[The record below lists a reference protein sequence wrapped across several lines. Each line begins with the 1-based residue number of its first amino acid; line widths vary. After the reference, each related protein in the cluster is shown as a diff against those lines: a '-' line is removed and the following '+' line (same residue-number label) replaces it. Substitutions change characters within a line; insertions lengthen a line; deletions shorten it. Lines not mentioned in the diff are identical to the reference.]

1 MKNLFPFA
9 LLFSFALFAA
19 CGDDT
24 KSRLDDTQLTE
35 WEKMKSN
42 QTPVVV
48 LSSEFGTPYRQP
60 LANPGWEDGIH
71 ISRDGLDLYC
81 VYVPGDLLS
90 FTLKGLNPDQFGPY
104 IRGPLFGMDL
114 VTNPAGR
121 SSWIHGDILYAHR
134 NSASESFTTW
144 TNSSISQATW
154 SEGAPDATG
163 KSGSTLAFFAYT
175 SNHNFTGAT
184 ARYDTDIWF
193 IRNTSLD
200 PSTTGASD
208 FSTTFISPTLYE
220 KNEDNPD
227 LEILDSL
234 NMVLFFDSDNYTGNV
249 GSHDIWYM
257 TSSDAGA
264 HWTAPANVST
274 VNTTAQEN
282 QPHLY
287 KSGSDWYL
295 YYSAP
300 DTNGK
305 LAIYRCKQQ
314 TVNNWDSWGAKELV
328 VSAGT
333 TAGVGEP
340 TLTANGD
347 LSFVVVYDN
356 GKTGSTD
363 RYDADPWFLPKK

>member
-1 MKNLFPFA
+1 MKNRFYC
-9 LLFSFALFAA
+9 LLFASFAFFAA

-24 KSRLDDTQLTE
+24 KSRLDDPQLTE
-35 WEKMKSN
+35 WQQVKSN
-42 QTPVVV
+42 QSPVVA
-48 LSSEFGTPYRQP
+48 LTSEFGTPYRQP

-81 VYVPGDLLS
+81 VYAPGDLLS
-90 FTLKGLNPDQFGPY
+90 FTLAGLDPDQFGPY

-121 SSWIHGDILYAHR
+121 SSWVHGDILYAHR

-144 TNSSISQATW
+144 ANSSISQAAW
-154 SEGAPDATG
+154 SEGAPYATG
-163 KSGSTLAFFAYT
+163 KSGSTLAFFVYT

-193 IRNTSLD
+193 VKNTGLD
-200 PSTTGASD
+200 PTTSGASD
-208 FSTTFISPTLYE
+208 FSTSFISSPLNK

-227 LEILDSL
+227 LEILDAN
-234 NMVLFFDSDNYTGNV
+234 NMVLFFDSDNYTGNI

-257 TSSDAGA
+257 TSSNTGSN
-264 HWTAPANVST
+264 WTAPANVTT

-282 QPHLY
+282 QPHLF
-287 KSGSDWYL
+287 KSGSEWYL
-295 YYSAP
+295 YYSATHT
-300 DTNGK
+300 DGK
-305 LAIYRCKQQ
+305 LAIFRQRQ
-314 TVNNWDSWGAKELV
+314 TIANNWDSWGAKELV

-347 LSFVVVYDN
+347 LSFVVIYDN

-363 RYDADPWFLPKK
+363 RYDADPWFLPKN